1 MPRAIWSGSISFGL
15 VNIPVKL
22 YSAVRDREV
31 HFHMLHEEDGQRIKQ
46 QLVCPAEDKVVSR
59 EDLVKGYEVSAD
71 RYVVVTDDEL
81 EALEPKA
88 TRMIEMLDFVK
99 ISEIDPVFFQH
110 PYYLVPDEQ
119 SGKAYGL
126 LLAAMRDSERIGVGK
141 LVMRGKEYLVAIRP
155 YDTMIVL
162 ETMHFAEEVVSASDI
177 EEMPEQPE
185 ATERELKLAGQII
198 DALADSFDPERY
210 HDDYRDAV
218 RALIDS
224 KVEGREYIMPPPVE
238 EEEGKVIDLM
248 AALEKSLARA
258 REQKGGASR
267 PAKKEKA
274 AAGAGGRGRKRK
286 AS

>member
-31 HFHMLHEEDGQRIKQ
+31 HFHMLHQEDGQRIKQ
-46 QLVCPAEDKVVSR
+46 QLVCPAEDRVVSR
-59 EDLVKGYEVSAD
+59 SDVVKGYEVSAD
-71 RYVVVTDDEL
+71 QYVVVTDDEL

-126 LLAAMRDSERIGVGK
+126 LLTAMRDSERIGVGK

-198 DALADSFDPERY
+198 DALADSFDPARY

-224 KVEGREYIMPPPVE
+224 KVEGREYVMPPPV

-267 PAKKEKA
+267 SAKKEKA
-274 AAGAGGRGRKRK
+274 ASGAGGRGRKRK

>member
-31 HFHMLHEEDGQRIKQ
+31 HFHMLHEEDGQRVKQ

-59 EDLVKGYEVSAD
+59 SDVVKGYEVSAD
-71 RYVVVTDDEL
+71 QYVVVTDDEL

-126 LLAAMRDSERIGVGK
+126 LLTAMRDSERIGVGK

-162 ETMHFAEEVVSASDI
+162 ETMHFAEEVVSASEI

-198 DALADSFDPERY
+198 DALADSFDPARY

-224 KVEGREYIMPPPVE
+224 KVEGREYVMPPPV

-267 PAKKEKA
+267 SAKKEKA
-274 AAGAGGRGRKRK
+274 ASGAGGRGRKRK

>member
-22 YSAVRDREV
+22 YSAVRDREI
-31 HFHMLHEEDGQRIKQ
+31 HFHMLHDKDSQRVKQ

-59 EDLVKGYEVSAD
+59 TDVVKGYEISED
-71 RYVVVTDDEL
+71 QYVVVTDDEL

-99 ISEIDPVFFQH
+99 MTEIDPVYFQH
-110 PYYLVPDEQ
+110 PYYLVPEEQ

-126 LLAAMRDSERIGVGK
+126 LVTAMREAGRIGVGK
-141 LVMRGKEYLVAIRP
+141 LVMRGKEYLAAIRP
-155 YDTMIVL
+155 YEDMIIL
-162 ETMHFAEEVVSASDI
+162 ETMHFAEEVVSASEI
-177 EEMPEQPE
+177 EERPEKQEPP
-185 ATERELKLAGQII
+185 TERELKLAGQII
-198 DALADSFDPERY
+198 DTLSDSFDAQRY

-224 KVEGREYIMPPPVE
+224 KAEGKEYVMPPPV
-238 EEEGKVIDLM
+238 EEGKVIDLM
-248 AALEKSLARA
+248 SALEKSLAKA
-258 REQKGGASR
+258 REQKGGAK
-267 PAKKEKA
+267 PAGKDKA
-274 AAGAGGRGRKRK
+274 AAGAGKARKRK

>member
-31 HFHMLHEEDGQRIKQ
+31 HFHMLHQEDGQRIKQ

-59 EDLVKGYEVSAD
+59 SDVVKGYEVSAD
-71 RYVVVTDDEL
+71 QYVVVTDDEL

-126 LLAAMRDSERIGVGK
+126 LLTAMRDSERIGVGK

-162 ETMHFAEEVVSASDI
+162 ETMHFAEEVVSASEI

-198 DALADSFDPERY
+198 DALADSFDPARY

-224 KVEGREYIMPPPVE
+224 KVEGREYVMPPPV

-267 PAKKEKA
+267 SAKKEKA
-274 AAGAGGRGRKRK
+274 ASGAGGRGRKRK

>member
-31 HFHMLHEEDGQRIKQ
+31 HFHMLHQEDGQRIKQ
-46 QLVCPAEDKVVSR
+46 QLVCPAEDRVVSR
-59 EDLVKGYEVSAD
+59 SDVVKGYEISAD
-71 RYVVVTDDEL
+71 QYVVVTDDEL

-126 LLAAMRDSERIGVGK
+126 LLTAMRDSERIGVGK

-162 ETMHFAEEVVSASDI
+162 ETMHFAEEVVSASEI

-198 DALADSFDPERY
+198 DALADSFDPARY

-224 KVEGREYIMPPPVE
+224 KVEGREYVMPPPV

-267 PAKKEKA
+267 SAKKEKA
-274 AAGAGGRGRKRK
+274 ASGAGGRGRKRK

>member
-31 HFHMLHEEDGQRIKQ
+31 HFHMLHQEDGQRIKQ
-46 QLVCPAEDKVVSR
+46 QLVCPAEDRVVSR
-59 EDLVKGYEVSAD
+59 SDVVKGYEVSAD
-71 RYVVVTDDEL
+71 QYVVVTDDEL

-126 LLAAMRDSERIGVGK
+126 LLTAMRDSERIGVGK

-162 ETMHFAEEVVSASDI
+162 ETMHFAEEVVSASEI

-198 DALADSFDPERY
+198 DALADSFDPARY

-224 KVEGREYIMPPPVE
+224 KVEGREYVMPPPV

-267 PAKKEKA
+267 SAKKEKA
-274 AAGAGGRGRKRK
+274 
-286 AS
+286 S

>member
-31 HFHMLHEEDGQRIKQ
+31 HFHMLHQEDGQRIKQ

-59 EDLVKGYEVSAD
+59 SDVVKGYEVSAD
-71 RYVVVTDDEL
+71 QYVVVTDDEL

-126 LLAAMRDSERIGVGK
+126 LLTAMRDSERIGVGK

-198 DALADSFDPERY
+198 DALADSFDPARY

-224 KVEGREYIMPPPVE
+224 KVEGREYVMPPPV

-274 AAGAGGRGRKRK
+274 
-286 AS
+286 S

>member
-22 YSAVRDREV
+22 YSAVRDREI
-31 HFHMLHEEDGQRIKQ
+31 HFHMLHDKDSQRVKQ
-46 QLVCPAEDKVVSR
+46 QLVCPAEEKVVSR
-59 EDLVKGYEVSAD
+59 NDVVKGYEISED
-71 RYVVVTDDEL
+71 QYVVVTDDEL

-110 PYYLVPDEQ
+110 TYYLVPDEQ

-126 LLAAMRDSERIGVGK
+126 LLTAMRDSERIGVGK

-162 ETMHFAEEVVSASDI
+162 ETMHFAEEVVSASEI

-198 DALADSFDPERY
+198 DALADSFDPARY

-224 KVEGREYIMPPPVE
+224 KVEGMEYVMPPPV

-267 PAKKEKA
+267 SAKKEKA
-274 AAGAGGRGRKRK
+274 ASGAGGRGRKRK

>member
-31 HFHMLHEEDGQRIKQ
+31 HFHMLHQEDGQRIKQ
-46 QLVCPAEDKVVSR
+46 QLVCPAEDRVVSR
-59 EDLVKGYEVSAD
+59 SDVVKGYEVSAD
-71 RYVVVTDDEL
+71 QYVVVTDDEL

-126 LLAAMRDSERIGVGK
+126 LLTAMRDSERIGVGK

-162 ETMHFAEEVVSASDI
+162 ETMHFAEEVVSASEI

-198 DALADSFDPERY
+198 DALADSFDPARY
-210 HDDYRDAV
+210 HDDYRDSV

-224 KVEGREYIMPPPVE
+224 KVEGREYVMPPPV

-267 PAKKEKA
+267 SAKKEKA
-274 AAGAGGRGRKRK
+274 ASGAGGRGRKRK